1 MRENRV
7 MPSHP
12 VQPPEWIDSAP
23 IRVER
28 SIDIAA
34 PPAAVWA
41 VIADHVN
48 WPKWFTSLDR
58 VEVTGA
64 PTGVGGGRRVT
75 VSRISIDEKF
85 TVWDENEHFAFAV
98 VATKMPF
105 LDTMAESVR
114 IEPTEGGCRVN
125 YRQGLQAKRG
135 LGFLLE
141 LAWKPA
147 AKQLTSALEN
157 LKALAEST
165 PPA

>member
-1 MRENRV
+1 

-34 PPAAVWA
+34 PPEAVWA

-48 WPKWFTSLDR
+48 WPKWFTTLDR

-75 VSRISIDEKF
+75 VSRISIEEQF

-98 VATKMPF
+98 VTTKVPF
-105 LDTMAESVR
+105 LDTMAESVW

-141 LAWKPA
+141 LAWKSAP
-147 AKQLTSALEN
+147 KQLTAALAN
-157 LKALAEST
+157 LKSLAEAT

>member
-1 MRENRV
+1 

-34 PPAAVWA
+34 PPEAVWA
-41 VIADHVN
+41 LIADHEN
-48 WPKWFTSLDR
+48 WPNWFTTLSS

-64 PTGVGGGRRVT
+64 PAGVGGQRRVT
-75 VSRISIDEKF
+75 ASRITIDEEF
-85 TVWDENEHFAFAV
+85 TVWDVNEHFAFAV
-98 VATKMPF
+98 VATKVPF

-114 IEPTEGGCRVN
+114 IEPTADGCRVN

-135 LGFLLE
+135 MGFLLE
-141 LAWKPA
+141 MAWKPA
-147 AKQLTSALEN
+147 EKQLTTALEN
-157 LKALAEST
+157 LKSLAES
-165 PPA
+165 PPAA